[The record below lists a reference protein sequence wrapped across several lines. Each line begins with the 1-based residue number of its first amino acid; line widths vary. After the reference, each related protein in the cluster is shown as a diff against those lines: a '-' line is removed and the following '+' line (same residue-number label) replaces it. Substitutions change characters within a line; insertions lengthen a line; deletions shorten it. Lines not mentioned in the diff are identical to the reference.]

1 MRARVRVDEL
11 MDDPAIDGTEH
22 DHALAGL
29 ARLNA
34 WSRSHWLLWPRI
46 ATTARQANANGR
58 TLRVL
63 DVATGSGDGPIAMA
77 QRARREGINIDWT
90 LCDVSAHALEVARA
104 RAAAADIT
112 VATVRCDLLR
122 EAIPARADI
131 VINSLFLHHCD
142 QATAQIA
149 LARMKEAAEVAVAV
163 TDLDRSRTGL
173 ALAWLGSRVLSRSR
187 IVHYDALVSVRAAFT
202 IEEARGLAQSAG
214 LAGAHFERAWP
225 ARWRLWWSRA

>member
-29 ARLNA
+29 VRLNA

-46 ATTARQANANGR
+46 AKTARQVNANGR

-77 QRARREGINIDWT
+77 RRARREGINIDWT

-149 LARMKEAAEVAVAV
+149 LARMK
-163 TDLDRSRTGL
+163 DLDRSRAGL

-187 IVHYDALVSVRAAFT
+187 VVHYDALVSVRAAFT
-202 IEEARGLAQSAG
+202 IEEARALAQSAG
-214 LAGAHFERAWP
+214 LAGAQFERAWP